1 MALIAM
7 AVYDTVENKRSK
19 YTKETIE
26 SLFDTVDFSNHRLII
41 VDNDSC
47 QETKEII
54 KEKGLIID
62 MNKHINNKTVPFKV
76 ITNTENIGTA
86 KAINQAWAYRKTN
99 EVVIKMDN
107 DIVINSYGWVED
119 METAMRLG
127 GYGIV
132 GLKRKDLMQHPNAKD
147 NWKTELKM
155 LPHQKGEQWIVVEE
169 SEDIMGTVQMFNPN
183 LINKM
188 GGLMQAGVYG
198 FDDTLACIRAKLL
211 GYKLAFLPHI
221 DIDHIDVG
229 GDAYTEWKR
238 KYAGEK
244 MKEFYAIKEG
254 LINGTI
260 PIKVEL

>member
-7 AVYDTVENKRSK
+7 AVHDTEENGRSK
-19 YTKETIE
+19 YTKETLD
-26 SLFDTVDFSNHRLII
+26 SLANTVDREEHRIII
-41 VDNDSC
+41 VDNNSC
-47 QETKEII
+47 VETKKLLVKYHSWMNIEII
-54 KEKGLIID
+54 T
-62 MNKHINNKTVPFKV
+62 NN
-76 ITNTENIGTA
+76 ENVGTA
-86 KAINQAWAYRKTN
+86 KAINQAWSLRQPN
-99 EVVIKMDN
+99 EVVVKMDN
-107 DIVINSYGWVED
+107 DVVINSYGWIED
-119 METAMRLG
+119 METAMRLEN
-127 GYGIV
+127 YGIV
-132 GLKRKDLMQHPNAKD
+132 GLKRKDLIQHPNAKD

-155 LPHQKGEQWIVVEE
+155 LPHQKGEPWLIVEE

-221 DIDHIDVG
+221 DIDHIDLG

-244 MKEFYAIKEG
+244 MQEFYAIKEG
-254 LINGTI
+254 LINGKI

>member
-1 MALIAM
+1 MALISM
-7 AVYDTVENKRSK
+7 CCHDTVENKRSK
-19 YTKETIE
+19 YTLQTLE
-26 SLFDTVDFSNHRLII
+26 SLVNTVDFSKHRII
-41 VDNDSC
+41 VIDNNSC
-47 QETKEII
+47 IETK
-54 KEKGLIID
+54 
-62 MNKHINNKTVPFKV
+62 NNLKDYDQFITV
-76 ITNTENIGTA
+76 ITNTENVGTA
-86 KAINQAWAYRKTN
+86 KAINQAWAYRKPN

-107 DIVINSYGWVED
+107 DVVINNYGWVEE
-119 METAMRLG
+119 MELAMKLG
-127 GYGIV
+127 GYGIL
-132 GLKRKDLMQHPNAKD
+132 GLKRKDLMQSPNAS
-147 NWKTELKM
+147 NHWKTELKM
-155 LPHQKGEQWIVVEE
+155 LPHEKGDNWVVVEE
-169 SEDIMGTVQMFNPN
+169 SADIMGTVQMFHPE

-198 FDDTLACIRAKLL
+198 FDDTLACIRAILL

-244 MKEFYAIKEG
+244 MEEFYKIKEG

>member
-19 YTKETIE
+19 YTSQTLE
-26 SLFDTVDFSNHRLII
+26 SLVSTIDFNDHRII
-41 VDNDSC
+41 VIDNDSC
-47 QETKEII
+47 IETKNIL
-54 KEKGLIID
+54 KEYEQFI
-62 MNKHINNKTVPFKV
+62 TV
-76 ITNTENIGTA
+76 ITNTENVGTA
-86 KAINQAWAYRKTN
+86 KAINQAWEYRKPN
-99 EVVIKMDN
+99 ETVIKMDN
-107 DIVINSYGWVED
+107 DVVINNYGWVEE
-119 METAMRLG
+119 MELAMKLG
-127 GYGIV
+127 NYGIL
-132 GLKRKDLMQHPNAKD
+132 GLKRKDLMQSPNAS
-147 NWKTELKM
+147 NHWKTELKM
-155 LPHQKGEQWIVVEE
+155 LPHDKGDNWVVVEE
-169 SEDIMGTVQMFNPN
+169 SADIMGTVQMFHPE

-198 FDDTLACIRAKLL
+198 FDDTLACVRAILL

-221 DIDHIDVG
+221 DIDHIDNG

-244 MKEFYAIKEG
+244 MEEFYKIKDG

>member
-1 MALIAM
+1 MALVSM
-7 AVYDTVENKRSK
+7 CCHDTVENKRSK
-19 YTKETIE
+19 YTLQTLE
-26 SLFDTVDFSNHRLII
+26 SLVNTTDFNNHRII
-41 VDNDSC
+41 VIDNNSC
-47 QETKEII
+47 IETKNILE
-54 KEKGLIID
+54 E
-62 MNKHINNKTVPFKV
+62 HEQFINV
-76 ITNTENIGTA
+76 ITNTENVGTA
-86 KAINQAWAYRKTN
+86 KAINQAWAYRKPN

-107 DIVINSYGWVED
+107 DVVINNYGWIEE
-119 METAMRLG
+119 MELAMKLG
-127 GYGIV
+127 GYGIL
-132 GLKRKDLMQHPNAKD
+132 GLKRKDLMQSPNAS
-147 NWKTELKM
+147 NHWKTELKM
-155 LPHQKGEQWIVVEE
+155 LPHEKGDNWVVVEE
-169 SEDIMGTVQMFNPN
+169 SADIMGTVQMFHPE

-198 FDDTLACIRAKLL
+198 FDDTLACIRAILL

-244 MKEFYAIKEG
+244 MEEFYKIKDG

>member
-1 MALIAM
+1 MALISVAI
-7 AVYDTVENKRSK
+7 YDTEENQRTK
-19 YTKETIE
+19 YTKATIE
-26 SLFDTVDFSNHRLII
+26 SLIETVDLKKHKLYLVNNNSCEETRKILDSYCWINTLLNIYVI
-41 VDNDSC
+41 DN
-47 QETKEII
+47 
-54 KEKGLIID
+54 L
-62 MNKHINNKTVPFKV
+62 
-76 ITNTENIGTA
+76 ENVGTA
-86 KAINQAWAYRKTN
+86 KAINQAWALKEPG
-99 EVVIKMDN
+99 EVLIKMDN
-107 DIVINSYGWVED
+107 DVVINNYGWVED

-155 LPHQKGEQWIVVEE
+155 LPHQKGEPWIVVEE
-169 SEDIMGTVQMFNPN
+169 SEDIMGTVQMFNPS

-238 KYAGEK
+238 KYAAEK
-244 MKEFYAIKEG
+244 TKEFYQIKQG

-260 PIKVEL
+260 PIKVNL

>member
-7 AVYDTVENKRSK
+7 CCHDTEENGRSK
-19 YTKETIE
+19 YTSQTIE
-26 SLFDTVDFSNHRLII
+26 SLFETVDFTQDKLVII
-41 VDNDSC
+41 DNASC
-47 QETKEII
+47 QETKELM
-54 KEKGLIID
+54 KELGCILDTKKFKE
-62 MNKHINNKTVPFKV
+62 NHIPFV
-76 ITNTENIGTA
+76 LITNSENLGTA
-86 KAINQAWAYRKTN
+86 KAINQAWSLREPN

-107 DIVINSYGWVED
+107 DVVINNYGWIEE
-119 METAMRLG
+119 MELAMKLG

-155 LPHQKGEQWIVVEE
+155 LPHEKGDNWVVVEE
-169 SEDIMGTVQMFNPN
+169 SADIMGTVQMFNPS

-198 FDDTLACIRAKLL
+198 FDDTLACIRAILL

-244 MKEFYAIKEG
+244 MEEFYKIKDG

>member
-7 AVYDTVENKRSK
+7 AVHDTEENGRSK
-19 YTKETIE
+19 YTKETLN
-26 SLFDTVDFSNHRLII
+26 SLINTVDEKEHRIII
-41 VDNDSC
+41 VDNGSC
-47 QETKEII
+47 EQTKKLLVAYYHLGIQI
-54 KEKGLIID
+54 
-62 MNKHINNKTVPFKV
+62 
-76 ITNTENIGTA
+76 ITNTENVGTA
-86 KAINQAWAYRKTN
+86 KAINQAWAYRKPN

-107 DIVINSYGWVED
+107 DVVINNYGWVEE
-119 METAMRLG
+119 MELAMKLG
-127 GYGIV
+127 GYGIL
-132 GLKRKDLMQHPNAKD
+132 GLKRKDLMQSPNAS
-147 NWKTELKM
+147 NHWKTELKM
-155 LPHQKGEQWIVVEE
+155 LPHEKGDNWVVVEE
-169 SEDIMGTVQMFNPN
+169 SADIMGTVQMFHPE

-198 FDDTLACIRAKLL
+198 FDDTLACIRAILL

-244 MKEFYAIKEG
+244 MEEFYKIKDG

>member
-1 MALIAM
+1 MALIALCCN
-7 AVYDTVENKRSK
+7 DTEENKRTH
-19 YTKETIE
+19 YTKHTID
-26 SLFDTVDFSNHRLII
+26 SLINTVDLDYNNNRII
-41 VDNDSC
+41 VVDNNSC
-47 QETKEII
+47 EETKNCL
-54 KEKGLIID
+54 KYWSS
-62 MNKHINNKTVPFKV
+62 HITV
-76 ITNTENIGTA
+76 ITNTENVGTA
-86 KAINQAWAYRKTN
+86 KAINQAWKLAQPG
-99 EVVIKMDN
+99 EVLIKMDN
-107 DIVINSYGWVED
+107 DVVINNYGWVED

-132 GLKRKDLMQHPNAKD
+132 GLKRKDLMQSPNAKD
-147 NWKTELKM
+147 NWKTQLKM
-155 LPHQKGEQWIVVEE
+155 LPHQKGEPWIVVEE
-169 SEDIMGTVQMFNPN
+169 SEDIMGTVQMFNPS

-244 MKEFYAIKEG
+244 MKEFYAIKDG

>member
-7 AVYDTVENKRSK
+7 AVHDTEENQRSQ
-19 YTKETIE
+19 YTEQTLD
-26 SLFDTVDFSNHRLII
+26 SLFETVDFSKHRL
-41 VDNDSC
+41 V
-47 QETKEII
+47 
-54 KEKGLIID
+54 IID
-62 MNKHINNKTVPFKV
+62 NASCLKTKYMFTKYADLENQKNRLV
-76 ITNTENIGTA
+76 IFNTENVGTA
-86 KAINQAWAYRKTN
+86 KAINQAWALRQPN
-99 EVVIKMDN
+99 EVLIKMDN
-107 DIVINSYGWVED
+107 DVVINNYGWVEE

-127 GYGIV
+127 SYGIV

-147 NWKTELKM
+147 NWKTQLKM
-155 LPHQKGEQWIVVEE
+155 LPHEKGEQWIVVEE
-169 SEDIMGTVQMFNPN
+169 SEDIMGTVQMFNPS

-244 MKEFYAIKEG
+244 MNEFYAIKEG

>member
-1 MALIAM
+1 MTLIAM
-7 AVYDTVENKRSK
+7 AVHDTEENQRAK
-19 YTKETIE
+19 YTKQTLE
-26 SLFDTVDFSNHRLII
+26 SLIETVDL
-41 VDNDSC
+41 
-47 QETKEII
+47 
-54 KEKGLIID
+54 
-62 MNKHINNKTVPFKV
+62 NKHKLYLINNNSCKETQDLLNKYCWINTLLNIYV
-76 ITNTENIGTA
+76 IDNTENLGTA
-86 KAINQAWAYRKTN
+86 KAINQAWYLSDKGETL
-99 EVVIKMDN
+99 VKMDN
-107 DIVINSYGWVED
+107 DVVINNYGWVED

-147 NWKTELKM
+147 NWKTQLKM
-155 LPHQKGEQWIVVEE
+155 LPHQKGEPWIVVEE
-169 SEDIMGTVQMFNPN
+169 SEDIIGTVQMFNPS

-238 KYAGEK
+238 KYAADK
-244 MKEFYAIKEG
+244 TKEFYEIKQG
-254 LINGTI
+254 LINGSI
-260 PIKVEL
+260 PIKVNL

>member
-1 MALIAM
+1 MALIALCCN
-7 AVYDTVENKRSK
+7 DTKENQRSK
-19 YTKETIE
+19 YTKQTIE
-26 SLFDTVDFSNHRLII
+26 SLFETVDFTQHRLVI
-41 VDNDSC
+41 VDNASFH
-47 QETKEII
+47 ETKELI
-54 KEKGLIID
+54 KELGCILDTTKFKE
-62 MNKHINNKTVPFKV
+62 NHNPFV
-76 ITNTENIGTA
+76 LITNTDNIGTA
-86 KAINQAWAYRKTN
+86 KAINQAWALKEHGEVLIKLDN
-99 EVVIKMDN
+99 DVVIN
-107 DIVINSYGWVED
+107 NYGWIEE
-119 METAMRLG
+119 METAMKLG

-155 LPHQKGEQWIVVEE
+155 LPHQKGEPWIVVEE
-169 SEDIMGTVQMFNPN
+169 SEDIMGTVQMFNPS

-244 MKEFYAIKEG
+244 MNEFYKIKEG

>member
-7 AVYDTVENKRSK
+7 AVHDTEENGRSK
-19 YTKETIE
+19 YTQETLK
-26 SLFDTVDFSNHRLII
+26 SLIDTVDLKHRIII
-41 VDNDSC
+41 VDNNSC
-47 QETKEII
+47 KKTKDI
-54 KEKGLIID
+54 LD
-62 MNKHINNKTVPFKV
+62 YFQKHNDLWIHI
-76 ITNTENIGTA
+76 ITNTENVGTA
-86 KAINQAWAYRKTN
+86 KAINQAWAYRKPN

-107 DIVINSYGWVED
+107 DVVINNYGWVEE
-119 METAMRLG
+119 MELAMKLG
-127 GYGIV
+127 GYGIL
-132 GLKRKDLMQHPNAKD
+132 GLKRKDLMQSPNA
-147 NWKTELKM
+147 NNHWKTELKM
-155 LPHQKGEQWIVVEE
+155 LPHEKGDNWVVVEE
-169 SEDIMGTVQMFNPN
+169 SADIMGTVQMFHPE

-198 FDDTLACIRAKLL
+198 FDDTLACIRAILL

-221 DIDHIDVG
+221 DIEHIDIG

-244 MKEFYAIKEG
+244 MEEFYKIKDG

>member
-7 AVYDTVENKRSK
+7 AVHDTVENKRSK

-26 SLFDTVDFSNHRLII
+26 SLLNTFDFNNHRII
-41 VDNDSC
+41 VIDNNSC
-47 QETKEII
+47 IETKNILEEHEQFI
-54 KEKGLIID
+54 
-62 MNKHINNKTVPFKV
+62 TV
-76 ITNTENIGTA
+76 ITNTENLGTA
-86 KAINQAWAYRKTN
+86 KAINQAWAYRKPN

-107 DIVINSYGWVED
+107 DVVINNYGWVEE
-119 METAMRLG
+119 MELAMKLG
-127 GYGIV
+127 GYGIL
-132 GLKRKDLMQHPNAKD
+132 GLKRKDLMQSPNAS
-147 NWKTELKM
+147 NHWKTELKM
-155 LPHQKGEQWIVVEE
+155 LPHEKGDNWVVVEE
-169 SEDIMGTVQMFNPN
+169 SADIMGTVQMFHPE

-198 FDDTLACIRAKLL
+198 FDDTLACIRAILL

-221 DIDHIDVG
+221 DIDHIDIG

-244 MKEFYAIKEG
+244 MEEFYKIKDG

>member
-7 AVYDTVENKRSK
+7 AVHDTEENGRSK
-19 YTKETIE
+19 YTKETLD
-26 SLFDTVDFSNHRLII
+26 SLANTVDREEHRIII
-41 VDNDSC
+41 VNNNSC
-47 QETKEII
+47 EETKKLLVKYHSWMNIEII
-54 KEKGLIID
+54 T
-62 MNKHINNKTVPFKV
+62 NN
-76 ITNTENIGTA
+76 ENVGTA
-86 KAINQAWAYRKTN
+86 KAINQAWSLRQPN
-99 EVVIKMDN
+99 EVVVKMDN
-107 DIVINSYGWVED
+107 DVVINSYGWIED
-119 METAMRLG
+119 METAMRLEN
-127 GYGIV
+127 YGIV
-132 GLKRKDLMQHPNAKD
+132 GLKRKDLIQHPNAKD

-155 LPHQKGEQWIVVEE
+155 LPHQKGEPWLIVEE

-221 DIDHIDVG
+221 DIDHIDLG

-238 KYAGEK
+238 KYAGDR
-244 MKEFYAIKEG
+244 MKEFYEIKQG

>member
-1 MALIAM
+1 MALIALCCN
-7 AVYDTVENKRSK
+7 DTEENQRTK
-19 YTKETIE
+19 YTKETLD
-26 SLFDTVDFSNHRLII
+26 SLLETVDLDEHRIII
-41 VDNDSC
+41 VDNNSC
-47 QETKEII
+47 SETKQNLSNFKYLVDTII
-54 KEKGLIID
+54 NCKGGQE
-62 MNKHINNKTVPFKV
+62 PFTI
-76 ITNTENIGTA
+76 ITNSENVGTA
-86 KAINQAWAYRKTN
+86 KAINQAWKLAQPG
-99 EVVIKMDN
+99 EVLIKMDN
-107 DIVINSYGWVED
+107 DVVINNYGWVED

-132 GLKRKDLMQHPNAKD
+132 GLKRKDLMQSPNAKD
-147 NWKTELKM
+147 NWKTQLKM
-155 LPHQKGEQWIVVEE
+155 LPHEKGEAWIVVEE
-169 SEDIMGTVQMFNPN
+169 SEDIMGTVQMFNPS

-238 KYAGEK
+238 KYAAEK
-244 MKEFYAIKEG
+244 TKEFYEIKQG
-254 LINGTI
+254 LINGSI

>member
-7 AVYDTVENKRSK
+7 AVHDTEENQRSK
-19 YTKETIE
+19 YTLQTLD
-26 SLFDTVDFSNHRLII
+26 SLVETVDYEKNRLII
-41 VDNDSC
+41 IDNDSC
-47 QETKEII
+47 LRTKNIIFNFI
-54 KEKGLIID
+54 KENDKWID
-62 MNKHINNKTVPFKV
+62 V
-76 ITNTENIGTA
+76 ITNTENVGTA
-86 KAINQAWAYRKTN
+86 KAINQAWAYRKAN
-99 EVVIKMDN
+99 ETVIKMDN
-107 DIVINSYGWVED
+107 DVVINNYGWVEE
-119 METAMRLG
+119 MELAMKLG
-127 GYGIV
+127 GYGIL
-132 GLKRKDLMQHPNAKD
+132 GLKRKDLMQSPNAS
-147 NWKTELKM
+147 NHWKTELKM
-155 LPHQKGEQWIVVEE
+155 LPHEKGDNWVVVEE
-169 SEDIMGTVQMFNPN
+169 SADIMGTVQMFHPE

-198 FDDTLACIRAKLL
+198 FDDTLACIRAILL

-244 MKEFYAIKEG
+244 MEEFYKIKDG

>member
-1 MALIAM
+1 MGCIL
-7 AVYDTVENKRSK
+7 DTKKFKEN
-19 YTKETIE
+19 
-26 SLFDTVDFSNHRLII
+26 
-41 VDNDSC
+41 
-47 QETKEII
+47 
-54 KEKGLIID
+54 
-62 MNKHINNKTVPFKV
+62 HIPFV
-76 ITNTENIGTA
+76 LITNSENVGTA
-86 KAINQAWAYRKTN
+86 KAINQAWKLAQPN
-99 EVVIKMDN
+99 EVLVKMDN
-107 DIVINSYGWVED
+107 DVVINNYGWIED

-132 GLKRKDLMQHPNAKD
+132 GLKRKDLIQNPNAKY
-147 NWKTELKM
+147 NWKTQLKM
-155 LPHQKGEQWIVVEE
+155 LPHEIGEPWIVAEE
-169 SEDIMGTVQMFNPN
+169 SEDIMGTVQMFNPS

-238 KYAGEK
+238 KYAAEK
-244 MKEFYAIKEG
+244 TKEFYEIKQG

-260 PIKVEL
+260 NIKVNL

>member
-1 MALIAM
+1 MCAMISM
-7 AVYDTVENKRSK
+7 AVHDTVENKRSK
-19 YTKETIE
+19 YTKQTLE

-41 VDNDSC
+41 VDNNSC
-47 QETKEII
+47 EETKKII
-54 KEKGLIID
+54 SELLKYVYKNI
-62 MNKHINNKTVPFKV
+62 HV
-76 ITNTENIGTA
+76 ITNTENVGTA
-86 KAINQAWAYRKTN
+86 KAINQAWAYRKPN

-107 DIVINSYGWVED
+107 DVVINNYGWVEE
-119 METAMRLG
+119 MELAMKLG
-127 GYGIV
+127 GYGIL
-132 GLKRKDLMQHPNAKD
+132 GLKRKDLMQSPNA
-147 NWKTELKM
+147 NNHWKTELKM
-155 LPHQKGEQWIVVEE
+155 LPHEKGDNWVVVEE
-169 SEDIMGTVQMFNPN
+169 SADIMGTVQMFHPE

-198 FDDTLACIRAKLL
+198 YDDTLACIRAILL

-244 MKEFYAIKEG
+244 MEEFYKIKDG